1 MRTNKTSGYINMKN
15 KLVLL
20 LLTPLLLTS
29 CNANSVSFSKL
40 KAHIDQIENSGEHP
54 YYRVNGSLDFNG
66 IVTEISEDDG
76 LFDQNPNGQSYVAN
90 ARYYEGFYNA
100 FTSDSDVEEESDVVI
115 FAMSSRS
122 YWLRAPLRIH
132 KDNFYTMLKDEDGN
146 DTKDENPTCAH
157 YILDHL
163 ICAWIDASGAVN
175 ASTNKP
181 YYEILKDGGFA
192 IGGSNIRTKVTID
205 NYPYYLNYAKHPELG
220 EWDEFEPLPCY
231 KSQVDGRFNIR
242 FEYDKDGWLKS
253 ETLQT
258 TDYDYSKTTDS
269 QVALKSVYTYK
280 FSD

>member
-1 MRTNKTSGYINMKN
+1 MNK

-20 LLTPLLLTS
+20 LLTPLLLTG
-29 CNANSVSFSKL
+29 CGKNSVSFDAL
-40 KAHIDQIENSGEHP
+40 KAHIDNIENSGEHP

-66 IVTEISEDDG
+66 MITEISEEDG
-76 LFDQNPNGQSYVAN
+76 LFDKNPNGVSYVAN

-100 FTSDSDVEEESDVVI
+100 YTSDADVDESEVVI
-115 FAMSSRS
+115 YAMASRS

-132 KDNFYTMLKDEDGN
+132 KENFYVMLKDENGA
-146 DTKDENPTCAH
+146 DTDVENPTCAH
-157 YILDHL
+157 HFLDYL
-163 ICAWIDASGAVN
+163 ICAWLDANGSVN
-175 ASTNKP
+175 ASSNKP
-181 YYEILKDGGFA
+181 YYEILSDGGFA
-192 IGGSNIRTKVTID
+192 IGGKSVRTKVTID

-220 EWDEFEPLPCY
+220 EWDEYEPLPCY
-231 KSQVDGRFNIR
+231 KSVVDGRFDIR

-258 TDYDYSKTTDS
+258 VDYDYDKTIDS

>member
-1 MRTNKTSGYINMKN
+1 MNKISGCINMNK

-29 CNANSVSFSKL
+29 CSKNSVSFEKL
-40 KAHIDQIENSGEHP
+40 KEHIDNIENTGEHP

-66 IVTEISEDDG
+66 IITEIGEEDG
-76 LFDQNPNGQSYVAN
+76 LFDKNPNGISYVAN

-100 FTSDSDVEEESDVVI
+100 YTSDSDVDSEEDVVI
-115 FAMSSRS
+115 FAMASRS

-132 KDNFYTMLKDEDGN
+132 KDNYYVMLKDENGQETDH
-146 DTKDENPTCAH
+146 ENPTCAH
-157 YILDHL
+157 HFLDYL
-163 ICAWIDASGAVN
+163 ICAWLDANGSVN

-181 YYEILKDGGFA
+181 CYEILSDGGFA
-192 IGGSNIRTKVTID
+192 IGGKSVRTKVTID
-205 NYPYYLNYAKHPELG
+205 NYPYYLNYSKHPELG
-220 EWDEFEPLPCY
+220 EWDEYEPLPCY
-231 KSQVDGRFNIR
+231 KSVVDGRFDIR

-253 ETLQT
+253 ETLKT
-258 TDYDYSKTTDS
+258 VDYDYNKHTDS

>member
-1 MRTNKTSGYINMKN
+1 MNSTLGYINMKS

-29 CNANSVSFSKL
+29 CGHNSVSFDKL
-40 KAHIDQIENSGEHP
+40 KAHIDNIADTGEHP

-66 IVTEISEDDG
+66 MVTEISEEDG
-76 LFDQNPNGQSYVAN
+76 LFDQNPNGASYVAN
-90 ARYYEGFYNA
+90 ARYYEGFYNSVA
-100 FTSDSDVEEESDVVI
+100 DGLEVAESDVVI
-115 FAMSSRS
+115 YAMASRS

-132 KDNFYTMLKDEDGN
+132 KDNFYVMLKDDEGQ
-146 DTKDENPTCAH
+146 DTKEENPTCAH
-157 YILDHL
+157 RILDYL
-163 ICAWIDASGAVN
+163 ICAWLDATGSIN

-181 YYEILKDGGFA
+181 YYEILSDGGFA
-192 IGGSNIRTKVTID
+192 IGGHSVRTKVTID

-220 EWDEFEPLPCY
+220 DWDEYDPLPCY
-231 KSQVDGRFNIR
+231 KSIVDGRFDIR
-242 FEYDKDGWLKS
+242 FEYDKDGWLKK

-258 TDYDYSKTTDS
+258 VDYNYNNSTDS

>member
-1 MRTNKTSGYINMKN
+1 MRMNKISGCINMNK

-29 CNANSVSFSKL
+29 CSKNSVSFEKL
-40 KAHIDQIENSGEHP
+40 KEHIDNIENTGEHP

-66 IVTEISEDDG
+66 IVTEIGEEDG
-76 LFDQNPNGQSYVAN
+76 LFDKNPNGLSYVAN

-100 FTSDSDVEEESDVVI
+100 YTSDSDVDSEEDVVI
-115 FAMSSRS
+115 FAMASRS

-132 KDNFYTMLKDEDGN
+132 KDNYYVMLKDENGQETDR
-146 DTKDENPTCAH
+146 ENPTCAH
-157 YILDHL
+157 HFLDYL
-163 ICAWIDASGAVN
+163 ICAWLDANGSVN

-181 YYEILKDGGFA
+181 YYEILSDGGFA
-192 IGGSNIRTKVTID
+192 IGGKSVRTKVTID
-205 NYPYYLNYAKHPELG
+205 NYPYYLNYSKHPELG
-220 EWDEFEPLPCY
+220 EWDEYEPLPCY
-231 KSQVDGRFNIR
+231 KSVVDGRFDIR

-253 ETLQT
+253 ETLKT
-258 TDYDYSKTTDS
+258 VDYDYNKHTDS

>member
-1 MRTNKTSGYINMKN
+1 MRMNSTSGYINMKN

-29 CNANSVSFSKL
+29 CNNNAVSFSKL
-40 KAHIDQIENSGEHP
+40 KEHIDGIANTGEHP

-66 IVTEISEDDG
+66 IITEIGQEDG
-76 LFDQNPNGQSYVAN
+76 LFDQNPNGVSYVAN

-100 FTSDSDVEEESDVVI
+100 FTTDSDVEKESDVVI
-115 FAMSSRS
+115 FGMASRS

-132 KDNFYTMLKDEDGN
+132 KDNFSVMLKDENGA
-146 DTKDENPTCAH
+146 DTNTENPTCAH
-157 YILDHL
+157 HFLDYL
-163 ICAWIDASGAVN
+163 ICAWLDAGGSVN

-181 YYEILKDGGFA
+181 YYEILSDGGFA
-192 IGGSNIRTKVTID
+192 IGGRNVRTKVTID
-205 NYPYYLNYAKHPELG
+205 NYPYYLNYERHPELG
-220 EWDEFEPLPCY
+220 TWSEFEPLPCY
-231 KSQVDGRFNIR
+231 KSVVDGRFNIR
-242 FEYDKDGWLKS
+242 FVYDKDGWLKS

-258 TDYDYSKTTDS
+258 VDYDYRKTTDS